1 MTQQQLE
8 TIEEFA
14 EVMRIEGYQ
23 PLAGRIIGMFY
34 VSDQKYFTFD
44 EIVETLGYTKGSVS
58 KALKYVQEIGVV
70 AFEMKKDIKRRRYF
84 YLNVTNSIA
93 HYQNLIQ
100 TFKRQIELHQ
110 RCLGYRNGENEEL
123 DGFLKNM
130 AEMNAKVHKVLEAEL
145 KQRFDVP

>member
-1 MTQQQLE
+1 MTQQQLK

-84 YLNVTNSIA
+84 YLNVTSSIA
-93 HYQNLIQ
+93 HYHSLIQ
-100 TFKRQIELHQ
+100 TFKRQIELYQ
-110 RCLGYRNGENEEL
+110 RCLGFREGENEEL

-130 AEMNAKVHKVLEAEL
+130 AEMNARVHKVLVTEL
-145 KQRFDVP
+145 KNRFDVS